1 MRRYQIPVTGKTFSD
16 LARFESE
23 RKHNPWRLDRPL
35 VPSWDKLKC
44 IVTDLSIERTPSS
57 GLLLGLSLA
66 LRFHLLAI
74 DRLKEAFEYSV
85 ICHLEQAEL
94 GGELT
99 DVAIDL
105 F

>member
-1 MRRYQIPVTGKTFSD
+1 
-16 LARFESE
+16 
-23 RKHNPWRLDRPL
+23 
-35 VPSWDKLKC
+35 
-44 IVTDLSIERTPSS
+44 
-57 GLLLGLSLA
+57 LLLGLSLA

>member
-1 MRRYQIPVTGKTFSD
+1 VDKRAQTIQAQS
-16 LARFESE
+16 
-23 RKHNPWRLDRPL
+23 NPSKPGTKQLDRPL